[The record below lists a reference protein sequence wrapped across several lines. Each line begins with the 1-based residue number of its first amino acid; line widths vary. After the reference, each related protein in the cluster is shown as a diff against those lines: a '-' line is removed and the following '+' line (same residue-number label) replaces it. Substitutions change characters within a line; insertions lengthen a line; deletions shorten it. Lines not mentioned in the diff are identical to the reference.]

1 MPDRSFQVTTDLLT
15 AYPEIEIIYG
25 ANDGGVLGAVQA
37 VKNAGKAGK
46 VFVFGIDAGE
56 QQIAMLKDS
65 DNILQA
71 VTGQDPYG
79 VGYTAMAKVIEAVKG
94 KDVSDTQG
102 KIVFVPG
109 TTISRDDPE
118 GLKKYEEQY
127 KAWASMAGK

>member
-1 MPDRSFQVTTDLLT
+1 
-15 AYPEIEIIYG
+15 
-25 ANDGGVLGAVQA
+25 
-37 VKNAGKAGK
+37 
-46 VFVFGIDAGE
+46 
-56 QQIAMLKDS
+56 MLRNS

-79 VGYTAMAKVIEAVKG
+79 VGYAAMTRVIEAIKG

-102 KIVFVPG
+102 KFISVPG

-118 GLKKYEEQY
+118 GLKKYEDQY